1 MSGPFEDAMARARG
15 RLMALERAADGL
27 AGLRDADDAATRRRQ
42 LLDGL
47 VADLGHERE
56 AT

>member
-1 MSGPFEDAMARARG
+1 MSGSFEDAMARARG